1 MREGLWRTKKG
12 GPKQIPKKCKKI
24 TKNHK
29 QSQNITKNHQS
40 SKNVTK
46 LNMGDGRGGA
56 QRCATVRNGA
66 QAVFP
71 W

>member
-12 GPKQIPKKCKKI
+12 GPNISKTDPKNP
-24 TKNHK
+24 KNPK
-29 QSQNITKNHQS
+29 M
-40 SKNVTK
+40 SKNGIWEVGEAVR
-46 LNMGDGRGGA
+46 NGA

-66 QAVFP
+66 QAFFP

>member
-12 GPKQIPKKCKKI
+12 GPKNPQTI
-24 TKNHK
+24 
-29 QSQNITKNHQS
+29 
-40 SKNVTK
+40 SKNPKMSKNGIWEV
-46 LNMGDGRGGA
+46 GEA
-56 QRCATVRNGA
+56 VRNGA

>member
-12 GPKQIPKKCKKI
+12 GPKQIPEKVNK
-24 TKNHK
+24 
-29 QSQNITKNHQS
+29 SQNITKNHQT
-40 SKNVTK
+40 SKDVK
-46 LNMGDGRGGA
+46 KWNMGGGRGGA

-66 QAVFP
+66 QAFFP